1 LRKARNQLKA
11 QNLQLQQLNATKD
24 KFFGIIAHDIR
35 SPIVALEGVGEQMTY
50 YLEKQ
55 QPDKLARLASR
66 VEKTA
71 QQLGTLLDNLLNW
84 ALLQQGV
91 IPYRPKPIQVKQVM
105 AELLEI
111 FQANAQAKN
120 IQLESNIPEDLV
132 AYADENTFQAIL
144 RNLVSNAIKF
154 TPSGGKVAV
163 TTEIKE
169 RKVFININDTG
180 TGISVEKLAKLFV
193 IDKSSEKG
201 TAGEKGTGL
210 GLMLVK
216 ELVELNKG
224 NVQVE
229 SVINLGSRFT
239 VSLPMSA

>member
-1 LRKARNQLKA
+1 MH
-11 QNLQLQQLNATKD
+11 
-24 KFFGIIAHDIR
+24 FFCIIKCW
-35 SPIVALEGVGEQMTY
+35 Q
-50 YLEKQ
+50 
-55 QPDKLARLASR
+55 
-66 VEKTA
+66 
-71 QQLGTLLDNLLNW
+71 
-84 ALLQQGV
+84 
-91 IPYRPKPIQVKQVM
+91 
-105 AELLEI
+105 
-111 FQANAQAKN
+111 
-120 IQLESNIPEDLV
+120 
-132 AYADENTFQAIL
+132 
-144 RNLVSNAIKF
+144 NAIKF

-163 TTEIKE
+163 TTESKE
-169 RKVFININDTG
+169 NKVFININDTG

-239 VSLPMSA
+239 VSLPLSA